1 MELTYCYEWNQV
13 LSEPI
18 RPFGEVEARRRHDAG
33 ELYTAIS
40 WVDGRPDAYVEVRF
54 ETAYVGCTFF
64 DEQLRFVLMY
74 SFDRISVDRMFL
86 VEARD
91 LNPDDHSKHVITEF
105 EVDGTMTRKLAS
117 NDFVEVA
124 DTPLDGEELE
134 ALYEPVPHFGQYES
148 LLRRERDLSV
158 ADQPA

>member
-1 MELTYCYEWNQV
+1 MELTYCDRWNRV
-13 LSEPI
+13 LSEPL
-18 RPFGEVEARRRHDAG
+18 RPFDEVEARRRHDAG

-40 WVDGRPDAYVEVRF
+40 WVDGRPDAYVAVRF
-54 ETAYVGCTFF
+54 ETTYVRCTFL
-64 DEQLRFVLMY
+64 DEQLRIVLTF
-74 SFDRISVDRMFL
+74 SFDQLSVDRMFL
-86 VEARD
+86 VEARE

-148 LLRRERDLSV
+148 LLRHERDRSV